1 MLSLGWDT
9 MSVSVRSESWG
20 GLIFLCINL
29 LHPPLIAEAA
39 YLWVV
44 APGTGATFEMV
55 VKLKRC
61 DTVPALFCAFLVMG
75 YE

>member
-1 MLSLGWDT
+1 MLSLGWDA

-39 YLWVV
+39 YLWWWLREK
-44 APGTGATFEMV
+44 G
-55 VKLKRC
+55 
-61 DTVPALFCAFLVMG
+61 LVLRWW
-75 YE
+75 